1 MNPIRIPTTAGLR
14 TVLPVDTF
22 TLTINGMRF
31 HFAVHPG
38 IGFMQ
43 PPVVSEYSTGRAV
56 AQLKSRCA
64 GDYAR
69 EEAVAAMTAKRHSM
83 GDASAAIRMLDVM
96 GRSPRLNTWVEQPS

>member
-1 MNPIRIPTTAGLR
+1 MNAIRISTTAGLR

-43 PPVVSEYSTGRAV
+43 PLVVSEYSTGRAV
-56 AQLKSRCA
+56 AQLKSCSA
-64 GDYAR
+64 TDYAR
-69 EEAVAAMTAKRHSM
+69 DEAVAAMTAKRQSI
-83 GDASAAIRMLDVM
+83 GDASTAIRMLDVM
-96 GRSPRLNTWVEQPS
+96 GRSPRLNTWVETPT